1 MFQPILPL
9 TGYVGWRFLE
19 RTQEAQEAVF
29 SKSQPIAHATDNFRE
44 KISAITS
51 AADLVADRSLL
62 SVALGAFGLDEDIDN
77 KFYIQKI
84 LSEGT
89 TSTDSL
95 ANRLSDKSYAALS
108 SAFGFGDPGGPF
120 TGLSGFANRI
130 VARYETKQFQRAVGD
145 QNNDMR
151 IALSLKEGLADI
163 SLQNTSKNAQWFAV
177 MGSSPVRAVFETALG
192 LPSSIAQIDI
202 DQQLT
207 SFKNRAQK
215 IFGTDS
221 ISDFSDPEKQEKLV
235 RMYLIRSEANA
246 SSGLSSSNIALSLL
260 QSIKF

>member
-19 RTQEAQEAVF
+19 RTQEAQEAAF
-29 SKSQPIAHATDNFRE
+29 SKSQPVARATDNFRE
-44 KISAITS
+44 KISSITS
-51 AADLVADRSLL
+51 AADLVADRNLL
-62 SVALGAFGLDEDIDN
+62 SVALGAFGLDDDIDN

-120 TGLSGFANRI
+120 TGLSGFADRI
-130 VARYETKQFQRAVGD
+130 IARYETKQFQRAVGD

-151 IALSLKEGLADI
+151 LALSLKEGLSDI
-163 SLQNTSKNAQWFAV
+163 SLQSTSKNAQWFAV

-192 LPSSIAQIDI
+192 LPSSIAQLDI

-207 SFKNRAQK
+207 SFKSRAQQV
-215 IFGTDS
+215 FGTDS
-221 ISDFSDPEKQEKLV
+221 VDDFADPQRQEELLRMFLV
-235 RMYLIRSEANA
+235 RSEANA
-246 SSGLSSSNIALSLL
+246 SNGLSSGSIALSLL
-260 QSIKF
+260 QSMRR

>member
-1 MFQPILPL
+1 
-9 TGYVGWRFLE
+9 
-19 RTQEAQEAVF
+19 
-29 SKSQPIAHATDNFRE
+29 
-44 KISAITS
+44 
-51 AADLVADRSLL
+51 
-62 SVALGAFGLDEDIDN
+62 LDEDIDN